1 MALSKIKSSFFCSFM
16 LEEEEE
22 KVAERSRRVLSV
34 GGVSKE
40 DDIHFNPQFKFFQKH
55 KENLNLFSMT
65 LFFLL

>member
-1 MALSKIKSSFFCSFM
+1 M

-22 KVAERSRRVLSV
+22 KVAERSRRVLPV

-40 DDIHFNPQFKFFQKH
+40 DDIHFNPQFQFFQEH
-55 KENLNLFSMT
+55 KDNFNLFSMT